1 VNSVIHT
8 FTSFTT
14 SNCYIV
20 RPFNDDKCFIID
32 LPPDLE
38 SVIDYIKTQNLS
50 ISGALLTHGHY
61 DHSLGLQSYDGHAY
75 INLDDEFLARNPHEQ
90 IKSLLG
96 QTVEIEEYKG
106 ELKSI
111 DELNSDKIIIHK
123 NPGHTKGSVS
133 YEFPNEG
140 LIFTGDFVFK
150 DSIGRTDLFSG
161 SMEEMNNSLKN
172 TFLNFEDEFEILP
185 GHGPS
190 GKVRSIKNNNEF
202 IKVLLND

>member
-1 VNSVIHT
+1 MNSVIHT

-38 SVIDYIKTQNLS
+38 SVIDYVKSQNLS

-61 DHSLGLQSYDGHAY
+61 DHSLGLQSFDGHAY
-75 INLDDEFLARNPHEQ
+75 INLEDEFLARNPHEQ

-106 ELKSI
+106 VLRSI
-111 DELNSDKIIIHK
+111 DDLHSD
-123 NPGHTKGSVS
+123 NCLLYTS
-133 YEFPNEG
+133 
-140 LIFTGDFVFK
+140 DAA
-150 DSIGRTDLFSG
+150 
-161 SMEEMNNSLKN
+161 
-172 TFLNFEDEFEILP
+172 DE
-185 GHGPS
+185 
-190 GKVRSIKNNNEF
+190 
-202 IKVLLND
+202 